1 MACTFNFESCPK
13 LLYSYRWTA
22 STK

>member
-1 MACTFNFESCPK
+1 MACTFNFHSCPM
-13 LLYSYRWTA
+13 LLYSYRWAA

>member
-1 MACTFNFESCPK
+1 MACTFNFDSCPM
-13 LLYSYRWTA
+13 LLYSYRWAA